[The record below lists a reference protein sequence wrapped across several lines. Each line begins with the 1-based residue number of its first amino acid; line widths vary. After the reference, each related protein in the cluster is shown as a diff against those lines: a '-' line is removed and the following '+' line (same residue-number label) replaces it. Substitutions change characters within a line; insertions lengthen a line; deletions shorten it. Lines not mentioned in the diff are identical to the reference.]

1 MIKGASAM
9 TMNWGPGTDAE
20 ITYRMNR
27 AKSDFGRSIFNRKAR
42 AQRNSAPRV
51 PIHRAAI

>member
-27 AKSDFGRSIFNRKAR
+27 AKGDFGRSIFNRKAR